1 MSTENLTVDGYAV
14 MWLEEVS
21 TRAKPQTLARYRAE
35 YRNHVAPGLGEL
47 RLADV
52 TRHDVKRLVVAKV
65 RDGAG
70 RGTVGML
77 VRVLSMLFSSAYDE
91 GLIAKHPAQR
101 LRRLFPRASSGTED
115 VKAMTADELARFLA
129 AMKAEPVYW
138 MLFRTMALTGLRH
151 GEARALQVGDVHTK
165 KLRVE
170 VGRTFAGG
178 NDLSWSPK
186 TGRSRRVEMPQ
197 ALARELEP
205 LLRWRKPEEWIFH
218 RRGKPL
224 RDCSARQSFRRGLC
238 RARLPEHFTPHSL
251 RHTYA
256 SLLIQQGVRAEYIQR
271 QLGHASIQITVDIY
285 GKWLELSN
293 ADELDRFMGSV
304 TTPPDG
310 ERRLQAPASLIP
322 FYRASGV
329 PIKRTSC
336 SSTDEEG
343 NPDSDPEEPA

>member
-1 MSTENLTVDGYAV
+1 MSRENLTVDEFAL
-14 MWLEEVS
+14 MWLEEVA
-21 TRAKPQTLARYRAE
+21 TRTKPQTLARYRSE
-35 YRNHVAPGLGEL
+35 YRNHVAPELGEL

-52 TRHDVKRLVVAKV
+52 TRHEVKRLVVAKV

-91 GLIAKHPAQR
+91 GLVARHPAQR
-101 LRRLFPRASSGTED
+101 LRRLFSRASGDDAE
-115 VKAMTADELARFLA
+115 VKAMTADELKHFLEA
-129 AMKAEPVYW
+129 LKAEPVYR

-151 GEARALQVGDVHTK
+151 GEARALQVGDVQTK
-165 KLRVE
+165 ALRIEVE
-170 VGRTFAGG
+170 RTFAGG

-186 TGRSRRVEMPQ
+186 TGRSRRVEIPK
-197 ALARELEP
+197 ALARELDS
-205 LLRWRKPEEWIFH
+205 LIRWRKPEEWVFH

-224 RDCSARQSFRRGLC
+224 RDCTARQAFRRGLC

-256 SLLIQQGVRAEYIQR
+256 SLLIQQGVGAEYIQR
-271 QLGHASIQITVDIY
+271 QLGHASIAITVDVY

-304 TTPPDG
+304 SEPPDPR
-310 ERRLQAPASLIP
+310 ECRASRVVP
-322 FYRASGV
+322 FYRASGAK
-329 PIKRTSC
+329 ITRTSC
-336 SSTDEEG
+336 SSTDDEG
-343 NPDSDPEEPA
+343 NPDPEEPA